1 MKAAIM
7 GYGTIGSGVY
17 EVLDKNCKSVEK
29 KAGEPIEVKY
39 ILDLREFPGSPVEK
53 LVIHDVE
60 QIVNDPEIG
69 IVVETMGGTK
79 PAYEFVKRCL
89 LAGKHVVT
97 SNKALVAAHG
107 TELIRIAA
115 EKNISF
121 LFEASVGGGIPI
133 IRPLVESLGG
143 EEILEISGILN
154 GTTNYILTKMNE
166 EGWSFEEALKRA
178 QELGYAERNPEAD
191 IEGNDTCRKIAIL
204 TAVATG
210 KEVNYEEIPTQGI
223 TKITSM
229 DSSYA
234 AHMGAAIKLF
244 GTSVNKDGKIYL
256 EVAPVLVDAKD
267 PLYAVTDVFNGIL
280 VVGNMLGAS
289 MFYGSGAGKLPTASA
304 VVGDMVSAVR
314 FGDEPEKIGWSSEK
328 LEVHPAAELSR
339 KYFARFEGSERAKK
353 EAVAAA
359 FGDVKFVTL
368 EGTDEFAV
376 LTGEMTGEE
385 FDAAAAR
392 SVDCARR
399 SRPDYDPDMV
409 PDAMPVSDDDRALL
423 SGMRGNESRPGT
435 PFRASGTKLSVPSGG
450 AVYGIGSCVGCGFL
464 DPVFCHGKQEIP
476 TGVG

>member
-79 PAYEFVKRCL
+79 PAYEFVRRCL

-97 SNKALVAAHG
+97 SNKALVAANG

-133 IRPLVESLGG
+133 IRPLVECLGG

-178 QELGYAERNPEAD
+178 QELGYAECNPETD
-191 IEGNDTCRKIAIL
+191 IEGYDTCRKIAIL

-304 VVGDMVSAVR
+304 VVADVIEAAKYPRQSMMTVWSEEKMV
-314 FGDEPEKIGWSSEK
+314 
-328 LEVHPAAELSR
+328 LED
-339 KYFARFEGSERAKK
+339 KSERENRFFVRVKGTEALK
-353 EAVAAA
+353 EELEQT
-359 FGDVKFVTL
+359 FGEITVIKPEGVEGEFGFVTSVMK
-368 EGTDEFAV
+368 EGDFE
-376 LTGEMTGEE
+376 
-385 FDAAAAR
+385 
-392 SVDCARR
+392 
-399 SRPDYDPDMV
+399 
-409 PDAMPVSDDDRALL
+409 
-423 SGMRGNESRPGT
+423 RGAEKYPQIQKMLRV
-435 PFRASGTKLSVPSGG
+435 K
-450 AVYGIGSCVGCGFL
+450 
-464 DPVFCHGKQEIP
+464 E
-476 TGVG
+476 